1 MRQRKLLRVLA
12 GEAVWPP
19 PIWLMRQAGRYLP
32 EFRELRSRADFLT
45 RCLTPDLATDITLQ
59 PLRRYGM
66 DGAILFSDILM
77 IPWGLGQPLRFA
89 EGEGPILD
97 PVRSDREIAALN
109 VSRLEDATAPIME
122 TVRRVKSVLDADTS
136 PATLL
141 GFAGSPFTVACY
153 MVEGRGS
160 REFVTVRRMAYEAPA
175 SFERLLDI
183 LVRSTVAYLLQQI
196 EAGAEAV
203 MLFDSWAGILPTP
216 LFDRF
221 VIKPTCAIVR
231 ALREVRP
238 DIRIIG
244 FPRLAGTQLQ
254 LYARETQVDC
264 VGLDTSSDLEAARA
278 AVRSDV
284 ALQGNLDPVRL
295 VAGGPGLDDEAARI
309 AAALRGHPHIF
320 NLGHGVLPETPT
332 EHVAQLVAHVRSL

>member
-1 MRQRKLLRVLA
+1 MTQRKLLRVLA

-45 RCLTPDLATDITLQ
+45 RCLTPDLATEITLQ
-59 PLRRYGM
+59 PLRRYDM

-77 IPWGLGQPLRFA
+77 IPWGLGQSLHFA

-97 PVRSDREIAALN
+97 PIRSDREIDALDTT
-109 VSRLEDATAPIME
+109 RLQDATAPIME
-122 TVRRVKSVLDADTS
+122 TVRRVRSVLDEGSGA
-136 PATLL
+136 ATLL

-160 REFVTVRRMAYEAPA
+160 REFVAVRRMAYEAPA

-183 LVRSTVAYLLQQI
+183 IVRSTTAYLLEQI
-196 EAGAEAV
+196 DAGAEAV

-221 VIKPTCAIVR
+221 VTKPTCAIVQ
-231 ALREVRP
+231 ALRDARP
-238 DIRIIG
+238 GIRIIG

-254 LYARETQVDC
+254 LYAEETRVDC
-264 VGLDTSSDLEAARA
+264 VGLDTGSDVL
-278 AVRSDV
+278 AVRASVRSEV
-284 ALQGNLDPVRL
+284 ALQGNLDPVCL
-295 VAGGPGLDDEAARI
+295 LAGGSALDDEAARI
-309 AAALRGHPHIF
+309 ATGLRGHPHIF
-320 NLGHGVLPETPT
+320 NLGHGILPETPI
-332 EHVAQLVAHVRSL
+332 EHVAQLVARVRSL